1 MPDLCV
7 TNVIADSFYVA
18 KKNMGATRRGKFGM
32 YSDVGSGFQSPL
44 LTVKIAASTWT
55 CVHECLRCL

>member
-1 MPDLCV
+1 MPDVCV
-7 TNVIADSFYVA
+7 TNAIADSFYVA

-44 LTVKIAASTWT
+44 LTVKIAAST
-55 CVHECLRCL
+55 